1 MGVKLLF
8 SVWKV
13 LHWLEIQL
21 LFVIEGIGATPFLTA
36 KLHVRNPS
44 HHRMAG
50 NGIEISGMDAL

>member
-36 KLHVRNPS
+36 KVLSFRLHRGVDP
-44 HHRMAG
+44 
-50 NGIEISGMDAL
+50 